1 MIWEGGRDR
10 DQGEPG
16 VIEDLACL
24 AFCMV
29 NTVLWPLL
37 LYVLLVKA

>member
-16 VIEDLACL
+16 IVSDMACL
-24 AFCMV
+24 AFCML
-29 NTVLWPLL
+29 NAALWPLL
-37 LYVLLVKA
+37 IWLLVAR